1 VRTGTDAYTPAT
13 SGGLFGAANILE
25 CSVSTAAANAAAG

>member
-1 VRTGTDAYTPAT
+1 VRTALNTYTPAA